1 MSLRVLRYTL
11 LGVLSSPG
19 LALAACPSGQ
29 APLCTVACYCAPV
42 APANL
47 QDLGTLLESVGQM
60 AASGLAG
67 WLKRSRDMAAAG
79 DVQPIPLD
87 IRVQLEA
94 YYDFQVLDAV
104 RYKVGDPQQLD
115 ATTAMLQNPDVN
127 AVTLVDII
135 VFRHAE
141 DAHNNV
147 ALWAHELKH
156 VQQYQQWGIE
166 AFAARYTRDYNAV
179 EAPAYAVQAEV
190 QKALKGSTVGL
201 AH

>member
-1 MSLRVLRYTL
+1 MRRALWGPL
-11 LGVLSSPG
+11 LCP
-19 LALAACPSGQ
+19 ALAMATCPSGQ
-29 APLCTVACYCAPV
+29 APLCAVSCYCAPI
-42 APANL
+42 PAAGLN
-47 QDLGTLLESVGQM
+47 DLGRLLENVGQM

-67 WLKRSRDMAAAG
+67 WLKLSRDTAAAG
-79 DVQPIPLD
+79 DVQAIPLD
-87 IRVQLEA
+87 IRVQLEP
-94 YYDFQVLDAV
+94 YYDFQVLDGV

-141 DAHNNV
+141 DARDNV

-166 AFAARYTRDYNAV
+166 EFAARYTRDYNAV
-179 EAPAYAVQAEV
+179 EAPAYAIQAQVQ
-190 QKALKGSTVGL
+190 QALKRSTVGL
-201 AH
+201 AP